1 MLISDEGD
9 SDVFFDSV
17 DCFSPTRDSVLTE
30 QEFGYEIW
38 VNEPVSVMER
48 REKFLQEMGLGDGSS
63 KVCSQE
69 NNMMSSDDSSVRLGL

>member
-1 MLISDEGD
+1 MC
-9 SDVFFDSV
+9 VF
-17 DCFSPTRDSVLTE
+17 
-30 QEFGYEIW
+30 

-69 NNMMSSDDSSVRLGL
+69 NNVMSSDDSSERLGLERIRDSGAVSNAS

>member
-9 SDVFFDSV
+9 SDLFFDSV

-38 VNEPVSVMER
+38 VNEPVSVME
-48 REKFLQEMGLGDGSS
+48 EG
-63 KVCSQE
+63 E
-69 NNMMSSDDSSVRLGL
+69 NLCTYS